1 MSASQKDWISK
12 WLPLIFAV
20 GANIVTVA
28 YGYGKLEQRLD
39 PIERYVQ
46 TYTHERAVQS
56 FVTRSEFTQR
66 TATRDREMDELRAQ
80 YRDIIARLDR
90 VIERDKNQ

>member
-1 MSASQKDWISK
+1 MSATQKDWISK

-56 FVTRSEFTQR
+56 FVTRTEFTQQI
-66 TATRDREMDELRAQ
+66 TTRDREMNELRAQ

-90 VIERDKNQ
+90 MIERENNR